1 MKVLTVLGTIA
12 LPSIVISGIYG
23 MNTKGTPWMNS
34 PHGSEIALGLMVAAT
49 VGLLIMLK
57 KFDWL

>member
-1 MKVLTVLGTIA
+1 
-12 LPSIVISGIYG
+12 VISGIYG

-49 VGLLIMLK
+49 VVLLIMLK